1 MKRIAFILGFLLIG
15 CLGVMAQRSAEN
27 MSAYGCAS
35 YGRKLF
41 NMGLYEDAWPYVQK
55 AAEAG
60 YEDAH
65 LMAGW
70 MFCNGKGVKQDYKVA
85 MREYNNGAMKG
96 NAICFN
102 NMGYMYEN
110 GLGVRKNP
118 QVAFNLYKKAADK
131 RELYGY
137 KNMARCYEYGIGVAV
152 DLDKALEYYNYVRK
166 NTRDDNVANDCGKSS
181 TRVNHKI
188 DKRNLD
194 AALQKTQM
202 ESKDFDF
209 DDDLICWNTVRV
221 GSDSYLPDFGLECK
235 YATLAFSSYDKTTEW
250 LLLVF
255 NRTSMGGEE
264 LSLVKTF
271 YDKYRIAKIYD
282 KNDDTCIHTGSPF
295 LKLVEITDEWR
306 DRIEERPWVLMRGTP
321 WGDYWLGRKEKKW
334 REFFGIGGYYDYSKG
349 ENDPQWIDDWADN
362 TVVLMDKSRKIVWR
376 GHLFDKDSLGNKV
389 VNPVIVELWDAKHN
403 ECKNALIA
411 KAVQEYDFSESS
423 NYINPLY
430 ISKFEEGQYEMK
442 FYKELKCYINRLSV
456 ESYTQMLEIPFEKE
470 DFTEEQ
476 LNQMRAKA
484 YEQFKSTA
492 PLVNRISLQNMEMDY
507 SGKQMVYNPETDSWI
522 STQTGEKPDE
532 KEGEIDIAKRYGSS
546 SIIKNRLYFLGRP
559 KVRWYSPNLQ
569 GDDEEK
575 DIITVRMRPTKEI
588 CREYLRKYPQGKY
601 NDMVLEMY
609 QYHITKIKD
618 KEKKLR
624 KE

>member
-202 ESKDFDF
+202 ERKYFKLDLEYYSWNCVRGKFDTYER
-209 DDDLICWNTVRV
+209 DYEEWQTKWNWQ
-221 GSDSYLPDFGLECK
+221 
-235 YATLAFSSYDKTTEW
+235 DKVDMF
-250 LLLVF
+250 LLVF
-255 NRTSMGGEE
+255 NRTSMEGEE

-271 YDKYRIAKIYD
+271 YNKYKIAKHYEY
-282 KNDDTCIHTGSPF
+282 DTCIQTVSPF
-295 LKLVEITDEWR
+295 LKLIEMTDQKG
-306 DRIEERPWVLMRGTP
+306 DRFEERPWVLMGN
-321 WGDYWLGRKEKKW
+321 RKYYTERKFS
-334 REFFGIGGYYDYSKG
+334 ELFGIGGYYDYSKG
-349 ENDPQWIDDWADN
+349 ENEPQWIEDWADN
-362 TVVLMDKSRKIVWR
+362 TAVLLDCEDYNVRKIVWR
-376 GHLFDKDSLGNKV
+376 GNLFDKDSLGNKV
-389 VNPVIVELWDAKHN
+389 VNPVMAELWDAKHN

-411 KAVQEYDFSESS
+411 KAVQEYDFWESS

-430 ISKFEEGQYEMK
+430 ISKFEKGQYEMK
-442 FYKELKCYINRLSV
+442 FYKDPEYYISHSSEGYSRDI
-456 ESYTQMLEIPFEKE
+456 LEIPFEKE

-522 STQTGEKPDE
+522 STQTGKKAEE
-532 KEGEIDIAKRYGSS
+532 EGEIDIAKRFGSS

-601 NDMVLEMY
+601 NDIVLEMY